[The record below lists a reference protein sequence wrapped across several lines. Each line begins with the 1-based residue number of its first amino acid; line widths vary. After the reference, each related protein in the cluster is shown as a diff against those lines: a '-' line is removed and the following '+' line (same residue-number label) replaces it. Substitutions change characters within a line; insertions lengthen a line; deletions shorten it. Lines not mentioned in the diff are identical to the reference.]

1 MYIIHV
7 KHNLPN
13 KEQNANS
20 SIVMC
25 IITMSEGENVFII
38 ILEEQIGYTNGIG
51 VFNRHYGCRIFDF
64 MHFLFVITT
73 NITNFTQ

>member
-1 MYIIHV
+1 
-7 KHNLPN
+7 
-13 KEQNANS
+13 
-20 SIVMC
+20 
-25 IITMSEGENVFII
+25 MSEGENVFII